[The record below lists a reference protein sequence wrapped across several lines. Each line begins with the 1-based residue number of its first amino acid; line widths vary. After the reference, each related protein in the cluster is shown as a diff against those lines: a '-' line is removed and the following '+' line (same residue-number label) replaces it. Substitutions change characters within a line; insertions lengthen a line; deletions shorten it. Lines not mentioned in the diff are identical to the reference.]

1 MTPALSLRRE
11 RSRAPA
17 SGPTRIVCGG
27 SDVLIR
33 PVAPSDRG
41 AFRAGFGRLS
51 ETSRYRRFL
60 TPMDRLTNGQ
70 LDYLTMVDQH
80 DHVALVAVDAG
91 DDEEI
96 LGVARFVGTGDRVA
110 EPAIAI
116 ADHWQ
121 GKGLGTALF
130 AALTARALEEG
141 IERFEALV
149 LAENEP
155 ILKLLGRAGPVQQ
168 RRVGAQVEVE
178 VSLSESRATDGAR
191 LTCWRRARRETIRR
205 RRGERG

>member
-1 MTPALSLRRE
+1 L
-11 RSRAPA
+11 
-17 SGPTRIVCGG
+17 IVCGG
-27 SDVLIR
+27 SEVLIR

-60 TPMDRLTNGQ
+60 SPMNRLTDAQ
-70 LDYLTMVDQH
+70 LDYLTRVDQH

-91 DDEEI
+91 DAEEI
-96 LGVARFVGTGDRVA
+96 LGVARFVRTSDRVA

-130 AALTARALEEG
+130 EALTRRALEEG

-155 ILKLLGRAGPVQQ
+155 ILKLLSRAGAVQQ
-168 RRVGAQVEVE
+168 RRTGAEVEVE
-178 VSLSESRATDGAR
+178 VSLSGSRATDGAR
-191 LTCWRRARRETIRR
+191 LRCGRKARRATIRR